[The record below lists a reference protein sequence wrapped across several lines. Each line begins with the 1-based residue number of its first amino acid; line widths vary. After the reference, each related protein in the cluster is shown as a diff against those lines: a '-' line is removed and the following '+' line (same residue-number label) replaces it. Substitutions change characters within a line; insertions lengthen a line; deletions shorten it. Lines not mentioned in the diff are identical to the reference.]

1 MPDPAPPW
9 KDPKWKDPDKVLP
22 EVVYDGV
29 PISEVAHD
37 LRKKFDEAFDV
48 VIPTS
53 WAAPNNPGVVNTPS
67 STEVRMQLKNVNASE
82 VFNAMNLVFET
93 DNAPLRWELRMNGSR
108 PTVVLRVLSGFLP
121 PYASPPPEQPRR
133 KIYFVGELLGDGMTM
148 EQLVKTISEVYEMSY
163 GTAQG
168 PISSHLQFHKEA
180 QLLIATG
187 TVDEINFVAETLAA
201 LRQKLDHKPKA
212 GTGGGGGGGGPKAEL
227 KPTTEK
233 TKTP

>member
-1 MPDPAPPW
+1 
-9 KDPKWKDPDKVLP
+9 
-22 EVVYDGV
+22 
-29 PISEVAHD
+29 
-37 LRKKFDEAFDV
+37 
-48 VIPTS
+48 
-53 WAAPNNPGVVNTPS
+53 
-67 STEVRMQLKNVNASE
+67 
-82 VFNAMNLVFET
+82 
-93 DNAPLRWELRMNGSR
+93 
-108 PTVVLRVLSGFLP
+108 
-121 PYASPPPEQPRR
+121 
-133 KIYFVGELLGDGMTM
+133 MTM